1 MRILGVCFA
10 ALIVSAC
17 ATGTVSQ
24 PQVSMCGDVKNEFS
38 NWRAD
43 LFAKNPTAQE
53 RPLDANE
60 TEVFISAY
68 NATPPVSHLSAAHIA
83 VYHVEGFPQM
93 LVVWLDESSCVQNT
107 SMIPVEHMKKLLK
120 GYPVYPTNQKQ
131 T

>member
-1 MRILGVCFA
+1 MRRVNALLILLVLAG
-10 ALIVSAC
+10 C
-17 ATGTVSQ
+17 ATA
-24 PQVSMCGDVKNEFS
+24 PAPKVSMCNDVKAEFI